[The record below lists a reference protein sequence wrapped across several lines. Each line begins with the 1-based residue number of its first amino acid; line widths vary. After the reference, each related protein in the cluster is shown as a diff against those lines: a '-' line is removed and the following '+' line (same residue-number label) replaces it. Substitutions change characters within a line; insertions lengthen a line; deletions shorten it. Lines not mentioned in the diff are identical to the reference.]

1 MFGTLAAL
9 LSRVNR
15 GCGPVLRGL
24 GLLVAVVLGSC
35 QQSERTVPAR
45 QTGPSAQDAYRR
57 PAELIAAL
65 RIVPG
70 QTIAEIGA
78 GGGYLTPYL
87 AHAVGSKGKVVS
99 TDIDEAA
106 LAVLRQ
112 RTHAMSQVEARL
124 VTRDQSGLEPGRY
137 DLILLADVFHLLPDP
152 SHYLP
157 ALFSALTKGG
167 RVIVCGRIDRREIL
181 DQAVKAAALTR
192 SDVAI
197 ELPGQFVTEV
207 RPAR

>member
-1 MFGTLAAL
+1 M
-9 LSRVNR
+9 
-15 GCGPVLRGL
+15 
-24 GLLVAVVLGSC
+24 
-35 QQSERTVPAR
+35 
-45 QTGPSAQDAYRR
+45 
-57 PAELIAAL
+57 
-65 RIVPG
+65 PG

-106 LAVLRQ
+106 LAALRQ